1 MARGLETSF
10 EYLRYTLSVIHHYVT
25 EEDSS
30 ISRVKMLKK
39 QLTDGYKKVIQCIK
53 TGKKINK
60 GPFRNLKNISVKNGL
75 LRKGE
80 RIIVPEN
87 FQAELLKDAHGQ
99 HHLGI
104 ENTILMLKARF

>member
-1 MARGLETSF
+1 
-10 EYLRYTLSVIHHYVT
+10 
-25 EEDSS
+25 
-30 ISRVKMLKK
+30 MLKK

-104 ENTILMLKARF
+104 ENTMLMLKARFWWRGMNSQVEEFMRTCQTCAACKVSKDPKA